1 MDERTVGLEA
11 HGLAVAYGDAQ
22 VLHGVDLSVRPG
34 EVYALLGG
42 NGAGKSTMLN
52 AFLGFVRPTSGSVRV
67 AGVDPAAD
75 PDGARRRLAYVPENV
90 ALYEHLSA
98 IENARYFLTL
108 ARQPRDRGAIEAALE
123 RAGLQRD
130 AWDRRLG
137 GYSKG
142 MRQKVAIAI
151 ATLREA
157 PVLLLDEPTSGLD
170 PRATGDFNRLMAD
183 LRGQGVAILMVT
195 HDMIG
200 AVDVADRIG
209 VLDRGRIVRE
219 EAASGPDRYDLRA
232 LHDHFAPLERA
243 A

>member
-1 MDERTVGLEA
+1 M
-11 HGLAVAYGDAQ
+11 
-22 VLHGVDLSVRPG
+22 
-34 EVYALLGG
+34 
-42 NGAGKSTMLN
+42 
-52 AFLGFVRPTSGSVRV
+52 
-67 AGVDPAAD
+67 
-75 PDGARRRLAYVPENV
+75 PENV

-108 ARQPRDRGAIEAALE
+108 AGQPRERGRVEEALE
-123 RAGLQRD
+123 RAGLQPD

-151 ATLREA
+151 ATLREV

-170 PRATGDFNRLMAD
+170 PRATTDFNRLMSD
-183 LRGQGVAILMVT
+183 LRGRGVAILMVT
-195 HDMIG
+195 HDMLG

-209 VLDRGRIVRE
+209 VLDNGSIVRE

-232 LHDHFAPLERA
+232 LHDHFAPTERVA
-243 A
+243 